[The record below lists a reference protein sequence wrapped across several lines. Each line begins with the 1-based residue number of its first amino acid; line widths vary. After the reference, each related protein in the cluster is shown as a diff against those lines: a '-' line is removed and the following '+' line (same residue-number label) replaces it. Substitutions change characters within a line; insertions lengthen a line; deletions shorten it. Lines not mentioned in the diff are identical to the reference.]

1 MIFKNNDEKFKK
13 MHTVEDTDSFWD
25 ISNITPPMNSTKK
38 QGIYFDKTSEQTVLV
53 TEETEDSTAVN
64 TERINSIKNNSEKLF
79 SYKPDNCLI
88 KNINIYSWPSKYSF
102 YERFRLDAQKYF
114 NLKHP
119 EVQPVSYFSY
129 MPGYI
134 QMSLKQRK
142 WYFYW
147 RDCVRN
153 KKYLETDSS
162 YILLYIYEIINL
174 PELISAE
181 EGIELLIDIWE
192 KYRKSYTKLDKF
204 MSEWVLD
211 YCVVNQVAF
220 PFERISLFYDGVLE
234 ASSFKQFYINC
245 RSDRIYCNLLFEKL
259 SSYNWRKSKYI
270 NDKNREVFE
279 KHIREAFYYSVDK
292 YAKFDGRFDEDNGR
306 VTEKKIMRDSFSGAL
321 CVYNVKRK
329 IEIEY
334 FDLSRENELNF
345 IVTDMVRYCE
355 NKVRAY
361 LGIRPRL
368 STPNLTEQQKNIIN
382 EYFDEHLPSLYVEPK
397 KKRNADYEIEVE
409 VERPF
414 EVSFEKAREI
424 EERSCEVTGRLIVD
438 DDIEEYVL
446 KEVEEKS
453 DIKSIENE
461 TLDVAKQALIYVVM
475 NDMTSFTKLAEEC
488 YMMNETLAECVN
500 ELCFEILGDVGIEE
514 IDGRY
519 KIISDYEQEIREWL
533 KL

>member
-1 MIFKNNDEKFKK
+1 MIFKNNDEKLKK
-13 MHTVEDTDSFWD
+13 MHTVDDTDRFWD
-25 ISNITPPMNSTKK
+25 ISNITPPIKK
-38 QGIYFDKTSEQTVLV
+38 QGVYFDKTSEQTVIV
-53 TEETEDSTAVN
+53 FDDEKEVKGISAQPINYPKNKTEL
-64 TERINSIKNNSEKLF
+64 IF
-79 SYKPDNCLI
+79 SYNPNNPLL
-88 KNINIYSWPSKYSF
+88 KNINVYSWPSKYSF

-147 RDCVRN
+147 RDCIRN

-174 PELISAE
+174 PELIPAKN
-181 EGIELLIDIWE
+181 GIELLCDIWE
-192 KYRKSYTKLDKF
+192 KYRKSYTKLDRF

-211 YCVVNQVAF
+211 YCIVNQVEL
-220 PFERISLFYDGVLE
+220 PFKRISTFYDAVLE
-234 ASSFKQFYINC
+234 TASFKQFYINC
-245 RSDRIYCNLLFEKL
+245 RSENIYSDLLFEKL
-259 SSYNWRKSKYI
+259 SNYRWRKSKYI
-270 NDKNREVFE
+270 NDQNRGLFE
-279 KHIREAFYYSVDK
+279 EHIRSAFIYSVER
-292 YAKFDGRFDEDNGR
+292 YAKLDGRFDKNNGR
-306 VTEKKIMRDSFSGAL
+306 VCEKKIIRDSFSGAL

-334 FDLSRENELNF
+334 YDLSKETELMF

-355 NKVRAY
+355 NRVRAH

-368 STPNLTEQQKNIIN
+368 STPNLTEQQKNIID
-382 EYFDEHLPSLYVEPK
+382 EYFDKHLPSAVYSE
-397 KKRNADYEIEVE
+397 KKRKNDSDYEITVE
-409 VERPF
+409 PIKPF
-414 EVSFEKAREI
+414 EVSFDLAREI
-424 EERSCEVTGRLIVD
+424 EKSSWDITGRLVVD
-438 DDIEEYVL
+438 DYIEEEDIPEEH
-446 KEVEEKS
+446 EVEKS
-453 DIKSIENE
+453 GLKSIENE
-461 TLDVAKQALIYVVM
+461 TLDVARQALVYVM
-475 NDMTSFTKLAEEC
+475 KNDMASFERLAEEC

-500 ELCFEILGDVGIEE
+500 ELCYEILGDVGIEE

-519 KIISDYEQEIREWL
+519 KVISDYEQEIKEWL